1 MGGVKDFVI
10 TSTRVDPK
18 PGNTHGKSDSK
29 DQDAAQGEKR
39 YGGTLKSSILPF
51 SGSIFGL
58 VGFFLQ
64 FQGLRGLSWP
74 SSVAQL
80 IAIILMAVLRAS
92 IRYSLSHLPK
102 HYSATENFEMEW
114 LSLHLVLCLKDSFPR
129 PFSLNGKLFFCSQR
143 RDQRND
149 KISPRYEA
157 VLEGDYGR

>member
-129 PFSLNGKLFFCSQR
+129 PFSLNGKLFFYFF
-143 RDQRND
+143 
-149 KISPRYEA
+149 IF
-157 VLEGDYGR
+157 L